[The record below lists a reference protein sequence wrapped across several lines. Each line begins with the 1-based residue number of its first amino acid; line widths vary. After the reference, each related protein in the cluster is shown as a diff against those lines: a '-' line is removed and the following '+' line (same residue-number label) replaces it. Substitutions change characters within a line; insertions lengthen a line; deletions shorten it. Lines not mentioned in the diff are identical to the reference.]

1 MAIATDDANGASIDF
16 NNAAALRN
24 DPITVMGWIRWRADT
39 GNTTLSIWNGST
51 DRAYRMSAATG
62 PTNMR
67 SRIST
72 DGSNQ
77 LSVSSSTAITI
88 GAWNHMALMYD
99 GTDLEFWLNGVE
111 DATGVQSGGLFASTG
126 RFAIGG
132 QHGGGNTC
140 DADHADV
147 RVYSRLL
154 TPAEMQ
160 TIYAAQGH
168 DGIVD
173 GLELRAPLNEGAL
186 TALVSATN
194 PTDIGPA
201 KIGYFGSFGTPVPS
215 YVQDGGL
222 SYRKRV

>member
-1 MAIATDDANGASIDF
+1 MGMASDDVNGASIDF
-16 NNAAALRN
+16 VNALALVT
-24 DPITVMGWIRWRADT
+24 DPITVMHWIRWRADT
-39 GNTTLSIWNGST
+39 GNTTLSVWDGAAN
-51 DRAYRMSAATG
+51 RCHRMSAATG

-72 DGSNQ
+72 TGADQNST
-77 LSVSSSTAITI
+77 SSGTAITI

-99 GTDLEFWLNGVE
+99 GTDLDFWLNGVL
-111 DATGVQSGGLFASTG
+111 DATAVQAGGLFASTG

-147 RVYSRLL
+147 RIYNRIL

-160 TIYAAQGH
+160 TIVAAQGH
-168 DGIVD
+168 DGIVN
-173 GLELRAPLNEGAL
+173 GLELRAQLNEGPL
-186 TALVSATN
+186 GTLVSAIN
-194 PTDIGPA
+194 PIDVGPA
-201 KIGYFGSFGTPVPS
+201 KIAYFGEFGAPVPS

-222 SYRKRV
+222 SFRKRV

>member
-1 MAIATDDANGASIDF
+1 MAIASDDVNGASLDF
-16 NNAAALRN
+16 NNAAGLVA

-39 GNTTLSIWNGST
+39 GNTTLSVWDGST
-51 DRAYRMSAATG
+51 NRCYRLSAATG

-72 DGSNQ
+72 DGANQ
-77 LSVSSSTAITI
+77 LSTSSSTAITI

-99 GTDLEFWLNGVE
+99 GTDLEFWLNGVQ
-111 DATGVQSGGLFASTG
+111 DATNVQAGGLFASTG

-132 QHGGGNTC
+132 QQGGGNTC

-154 TPAEMQ
+154 SPAEMQ
-160 TIYAAQGH
+160 TIYAAKGH
-168 DGIVD
+168 DGIVNS
-173 GLELRAPLNEGAL
+173 LELRAPLNEASLG
-186 TALVSATN
+186 TLVSATN
-194 PTDIGPA
+194 PVDIGPS
-201 KIGYFGSFGTPVPS
+201 KIGYFGQFGTPVPS

-222 SYRKRV
+222 SFRKRV